1 MPLNACFVPTRKDN
15 EEERRTMAAN
25 IQFQH
30 AQEATLDMVNSY
42 REVNQA
48 VAGSLVSLQRCY
60 LRLAHSLFRAWIDVF
75 MPQIQQTPRIQKVG
89 QPTQK
94 QQDAC
99 HRLISP
105 QRRRREGNQSQVA
118 VLRERLD
125 RECEAY
131 SLFCNGFAIT
141 ASHPAITKRMQV
153 FGGTVR
159 EIQTALVPLIG
170 DEQTTQIIG
179 ETFQEKVT

>member
-1 MPLNACFVPTRKDN
+1 
-15 EEERRTMAAN
+15 MAAN

-30 AQEATLDMVNSY
+30 TQEATLDMVNSY
-42 REVNQA
+42 HEINQA
-48 VAGSLVSLQRCY
+48 VAGGLVTLQRCY
-60 LRLAHSLFRAWIDVF
+60 LRFAHSLFRTWIDVF
-75 MPQIQQTPRIQKVG
+75 MPQIQQTPRIQIMG
-89 QPTQK
+89 QTTQK

-118 VLRERLD
+118 VLKERLD

-131 SLFCNGFAIT
+131 NLFCNGFAIT
-141 ASHPAITKRMQV
+141 ASHSAITKRMQA
-153 FGGTVR
+153 FGGTVG

-170 DEQTTQIIG
+170 NEQATQIIG
-179 ETFQEKVT
+179 ETLQEKVT